1 MTYIVR
7 LSRICPHCMRFHKI
21 MPLTLA
27 SPYIFRVKFN
37 WSHDYIA
44 MSEIS
49 SVEPLFYHPITKT
62 YFVGAPEDPYLL
74 SKFTA
79 FLINYDIDTTLNK
92 TNNLPAPNY
101 PFLIDNMLYKLN
113 EQVANFLREK
123 YGGSVLKTKDSVYKT
138 EISVLKRISNIL
150 ENI

>member
-1 MTYIVR
+1 
-7 LSRICPHCMRFHKI
+7 

-74 SKFTA
+74 SKFVA

-101 PFLIDNMLYKLN
+101 PFLVDNMLYKLN

-123 YGGSVLKTKDSVYKT
+123 YGGSAGGHKLAAGFSSDKD
-138 EISVLKRISNIL
+138 IL
-150 ENI
+150 ELEKEIIQELQRGD